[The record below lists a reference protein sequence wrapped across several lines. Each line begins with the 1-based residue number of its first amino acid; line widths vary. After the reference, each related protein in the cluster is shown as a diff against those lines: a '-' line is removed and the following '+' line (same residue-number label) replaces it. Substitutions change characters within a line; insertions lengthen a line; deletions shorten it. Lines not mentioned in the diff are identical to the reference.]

1 MQHFLEYVANHPVL
15 VGATVLLALAALAYE
30 WSRARGGG
38 LSVGPT
44 EAVQLMNQG
53 ALVLDVRSRDQYD
66 AGHVIDARNVPS
78 ADLSQSVETL
88 KKYREKPVL
97 TCCETG
103 MTASAAA
110 RTLREQG
117 FSKVA
122 SLRGGLQ
129 AWRAESLP
137 LVRSDAKG
145 R

>member
-1 MQHFLEYVANHPVL
+1 MQRFLEYVANHPVL

-44 EAVQLMNQG
+44 EAVRLMNQG

-66 AGHVIDARNVPS
+66 TGHVIDARNVPS

-129 AWRAESLP
+129 AWRAENLP

>member
-1 MQHFLEYVANHPVL
+1 MQQFLEYIANHPVL

-44 EAVQLMNQG
+44 DAVQLMNQG

-66 AGHVIDARNVPS
+66 AGHVIDARNFPN

-129 AWRAESLP
+129 AWRAENLP

>member
-1 MQHFLEYVANHPVL
+1 MQQFLEYVANHPFL
-15 VGATVLLALAALAYE
+15 AGATVLLALAALAYE

-44 EAVQLMNQG
+44 DAVQLMNQG

-66 AGHVIDARNVPS
+66 AGHVIDARNFPN

-129 AWRAESLP
+129 AWRAENLP

>member
-1 MQHFLEYVANHPVL
+1 MQQLLEYAVNHPVL
-15 VGATVLLALAALAYE
+15 VGATVLLALAALVYE

-38 LSVGPT
+38 QSVGPVD
-44 EAVQLMNQG
+44 AVRLMNQG

-66 AGHVIDARNVPS
+66 AGHLIDARNVPS
-78 ADLSQSVETL
+78 ADLAQGVETL
-88 KKYREKPVL
+88 KKYRDKPVL
-97 TCCETG
+97 TCCDTG

-129 AWRAESLP
+129 AWRAENLP
-137 LVRSDAKG
+137 LVRTDARG

>member
-1 MQHFLEYVANHPVL
+1 MQQFLEYVANHPVL
-15 VGATVLLALAALAYE
+15 AGATVLLALAALAYE

-78 ADLSQSVETL
+78 ADLSLSVETL

-129 AWRAESLP
+129 AWRAENLP

>member
-1 MQHFLEYVANHPVL
+1 
-15 VGATVLLALAALAYE
+15 
-30 WSRARGGG
+30 
-38 LSVGPT
+38 
-44 EAVQLMNQG
+44 
-53 ALVLDVRSRDQYD
+53 
-66 AGHVIDARNVPS
+66 VIDARNVPS

-129 AWRAESLP
+129 AWRAETC
-137 LVRSDAKG
+137 RSSAATPRAGDDDGCG

>member
-1 MQHFLEYVANHPVL
+1 MQQFLQYVANHPVL

-30 WSRARGGG
+30 WSRARAGGQS
-38 LSVGPT
+38 LAPT
-44 EAVQLMNQG
+44 DAVRLMNQG
-53 ALVLDVRSRDQYD
+53 ALVLDVRNRDQFS
-66 AGHVIDARNVPS
+66 AGHVIDARNVPN
-78 ADLSQSVETL
+78 ADLAQSLETL
-88 KKYREKPVL
+88 KKYRDKPVL

-103 MTASAAA
+103 MTANAAA
-110 RTLREQG
+110 RSLREQG

-137 LVRSDAKG
+137 LVRTDPKG

>member
-1 MQHFLEYVANHPVL
+1 MQQFLEYVANHSVL

-44 EAVQLMNQG
+44 DAVRLMNQG

-66 AGHVIDARNVPS
+66 TGHVIDARNVPS
-78 ADLSQSVETL
+78 ADLSQSVEIL

-129 AWRAESLP
+129 AWRAENLP
-137 LVRSDAKG
+137 LVRSDARG

>member
-1 MQHFLEYVANHPVL
+1 MQQLLEYVANHPVL
-15 VGATVLLALAALAYE
+15 VGVTVLLALAALGYE
-30 WSRARGGG
+30 WWRTRAGGQ
-38 LSVGPT
+38 SIGPLD
-44 EAVQLMNQG
+44 AVRLMNQG
-53 ALVLDVRSRDQYD
+53 ALVLDVRARDQYD

-78 ADLSQSVETL
+78 ADLASSVETL
-88 KKYREKPVL
+88 KKYRDKPVL

-103 MTASAAA
+103 MTAGAAA

>member
-1 MQHFLEYVANHPVL
+1 MQQFLEYVANHPVL

-78 ADLSQSVETL
+78 ADLSLSVETL

-129 AWRAESLP
+129 AWRAENLP

>member
-1 MQHFLEYVANHPVL
+1 MQQFLEYVVNHPVL

-30 WSRARGGG
+30 WSRGRAGGQT
-38 LSVGPT
+38 VGPID
-44 EAVQLMNQG
+44 AVRLMNQG

-78 ADLSQSVETL
+78 AELVKSVETL
-88 KKYREKPVL
+88 KKYRDKPVL
-97 TCCETG
+97 TCCDTG

-129 AWRAESLP
+129 AWRAENLP
-137 LVRSDAKG
+137 LVRTDAKG

>member
-1 MQHFLEYVANHPVL
+1 MQQFLDYVAHHPVL

-30 WSRARGGG
+30 LSKARSGGQA
-38 LSVGPT
+38 VGPI
-44 EAVQLMNQG
+44 EAVRLLNQG
-53 ALVLDVRSRDQYD
+53 ALLLDVRSKDQFD

-78 ADLSQSVETL
+78 ADLAQSVETL
-88 KKYREKPVL
+88 RKYRDKPVI

-103 MTASAAA
+103 MTASATA
-110 RTLREQG
+110 RTLRAQG

-129 AWRAESLP
+129 AWRAENLP
-137 LVRSDAKG
+137 LVRADAKS

>member
-1 MQHFLEYVANHPVL
+1 MQHFLDYAAHHPVL

-30 WSRARGGG
+30 LSRARSGGQA
-38 LSVGPT
+38 VGPI
-44 EAVQLMNQG
+44 EAVRLLNQG
-53 ALVLDVRSRDQYD
+53 ALLLDVRSKDQFD
-66 AGHVIDARNVPS
+66 TGHVIDARNVPS
-78 ADLSQSVETL
+78 ADLAQGVETL
-88 KKYREKPVL
+88 RKYRDKPVI

-110 RTLREQG
+110 RTLRTQG

-129 AWRAESLP
+129 AWRAENLP
-137 LVRSDAKG
+137 LVRTDAKG

>member
-1 MQHFLEYVANHPVL
+1 MQQVLEYAANHPVL
-15 VGATVLLALAALAYE
+15 VGATVLLALAALGYE
-30 WSRARGGG
+30 WSRMRAGGQ
-38 LSVGPT
+38 SVGPT
-44 EAVQLMNQG
+44 DAVRLMNQG

-78 ADLSQSVETL
+78 ADLMQSVETL
-88 KKYREKPVL
+88 KKYRDKPLL

-103 MTASAAA
+103 MTANAAA

-117 FSKVA
+117 FAKVA

-129 AWRAESLP
+129 AWRAENLP
-137 LVRSDAKG
+137 LVRSNAKG

>member
-15 VGATVLLALAALAYE
+15 AGATVLLALAALAYE

-78 ADLSQSVETL
+78 ADLSLSVETL

-129 AWRAESLP
+129 AWRAENLP

>member
-1 MQHFLEYVANHPVL
+1 MQQFLEYVVTHPVL

-30 WSRARGGG
+30 WSRGRAGGQT
-38 LSVGPT
+38 VGPID
-44 EAVQLMNQG
+44 AVRLMNQG

-66 AGHVIDARNVPS
+66 AGHVIDARSVPS
-78 ADLSQSVETL
+78 AELAKSVETL
-88 KKYREKPVL
+88 KKYRDKPVL
-97 TCCETG
+97 TCCDTG

-129 AWRAESLP
+129 AWRAENLP
-137 LVRSDAKG
+137 LVRTDAKG

>member
-1 MQHFLEYVANHPVL
+1 MQQFLAYVANHPFL
-15 VGATVLLALAALAYE
+15 AGATVLLALAALAYE

-44 EAVQLMNQG
+44 DAVRLMNQG

-129 AWRAESLP
+129 AWRAENLP

>member
-1 MQHFLEYVANHPVL
+1 MP
-15 VGATVLLALAALAYE
+15 
-30 WSRARGGG
+30 
-38 LSVGPT
+38 
-44 EAVQLMNQG
+44 
-53 ALVLDVRSRDQYD
+53 
-66 AGHVIDARNVPS
+66 VIDARNVPS

>member
-1 MQHFLEYVANHPVL
+1 MQRLLEYVANHPVL

-30 WSRARGGG
+30 WSRTRAGGQ
-38 LSVGPT
+38 SIGPLD
-44 EAVQLMNQG
+44 AVRLMNQG

-66 AGHVIDARNVPS
+66 AGHVIDARNLPS
-78 ADLSQSVETL
+78 ADLASSVETL
-88 KKYREKPVL
+88 KKYRDKPVL

-103 MTASAAA
+103 MTAGAAA

>member
-1 MQHFLEYVANHPVL
+1 
-15 VGATVLLALAALAYE
+15 
-30 WSRARGGG
+30 
-38 LSVGPT
+38 VGPLD
-44 EAVQLMNQG
+44 AVRLMNQG

-78 ADLSQSVETL
+78 ADLAQSVETL
-88 KKYREKPVL
+88 KKYRDKPVL

-103 MTASAAA
+103 LTAGSAA

>member
-1 MQHFLEYVANHPVL
+1 MQRLLEYVANHPLL
-15 VGATVLLALAALAYE
+15 VGATLLLALLAAAYE

-38 LSVGPT
+38 QSVGPN

-53 ALVLDVRSRDQYD
+53 AVVLDVRSRDQYE
-66 AGHVIDARNVPS
+66 AGHLIDARNVPS
-78 ADLSQSVETL
+78 ADLAQSVETL
-88 KKYREKPVL
+88 KKFRDKPVL

-110 RTLREQG
+110 RVLREQG

-129 AWRAESLP
+129 AWRAENLP
-137 LVRSDAKG
+137 LVRGDAKS

>member
-1 MQHFLEYVANHPVL
+1 MQPLLEYVANHPVL

-44 EAVQLMNQG
+44 DAVRLMNQG
-53 ALVLDVRSRDQYD
+53 AVVLDVRSRDQYD
-66 AGHVIDARNVPS
+66 AGHLIDARNVPS

-129 AWRAESLP
+129 AWRAENLP

>member
-1 MQHFLEYVANHPVL
+1 MQQLLEYVANHPVL

-30 WSRARGGG
+30 WWRTRAGGQ
-38 LSVGPT
+38 SIGPLD
-44 EAVQLMNQG
+44 AVRLMNQG

-66 AGHVIDARNVPS
+66 AGHVIDARNLPS
-78 ADLSQSVETL
+78 TELASSVETL
-88 KKYREKPVL
+88 KKYRDKPVL

-103 MTASAAA
+103 MTAGAAA

-137 LVRSDAKG
+137 LVCSDAKG

>member
-1 MQHFLEYVANHPVL
+1 MQQFLDYVAHHPVL

-30 WSRARGGG
+30 LSRVRSGGQA
-38 LSVGPT
+38 VGPI
-44 EAVQLMNQG
+44 EAVRLLNQG
-53 ALVLDVRSRDQYD
+53 ALLLDVRSKDQFD
-66 AGHVIDARNVPS
+66 TGHVIDARNVPS
-78 ADLSQSVETL
+78 ADLAQGVETL
-88 KKYREKPVL
+88 RKYRDKPVI

-110 RTLREQG
+110 RTLRTQG

-129 AWRAESLP
+129 AWRAENLP
-137 LVRSDAKG
+137 LVRTDAKG

>member
-1 MQHFLEYVANHPVL
+1 MQQFLEYVANHPVL

-44 EAVQLMNQG
+44 DAVRLMNQG

-66 AGHVIDARNVPS
+66 TGHVIDARNVPS
-78 ADLSQSVETL
+78 ADRSQSVETL

-110 RTLREQG
+110 RTLRDQG

-129 AWRAESLP
+129 AWRAENLP
-137 LVRSDAKG
+137 LVRSDARG

>member
-1 MQHFLEYVANHPVL
+1 MQQLLEYVANHPVL
-15 VGATVLLALAALAYE
+15 VGVTVLLALAALCFE
-30 WSRARGGG
+30 WWRTRAGGQ
-38 LSVGPT
+38 SIGPLD
-44 EAVQLMNQG
+44 AVRLMNQG
-53 ALVLDVRSRDQYD
+53 ALVLDVRTRDQYD

-78 ADLSQSVETL
+78 ADLASSVETL
-88 KKYREKPVL
+88 KKYRDKPVL

-103 MTASAAA
+103 MTAGAAA